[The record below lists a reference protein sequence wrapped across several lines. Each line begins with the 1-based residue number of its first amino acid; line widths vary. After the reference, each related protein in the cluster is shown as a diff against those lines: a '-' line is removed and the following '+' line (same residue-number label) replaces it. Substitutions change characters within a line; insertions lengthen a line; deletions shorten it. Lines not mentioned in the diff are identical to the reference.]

1 MNRTTDREPPL
12 ARLVGR
18 RPNRG
23 ATDAAKVVVTDLQ
36 QLLRA
41 EIDLAKAEVAEGV
54 KSKAMGAGFFIGAA
68 IIGWLAIQAFLVWL
82 GFVFATFMPAWAASG
97 LVLLLLIIAIAVL
110 GYFGMQKMKAEL
122 SLKQSAASREQ
133 SKEAATAAVDQA
145 KASAKQGV
153 EEAKT
158 TLAETFADVKQRLT
172 GGASRNGSGPD
183 PIGPGDAAR
192 TSSPAVEATTSS
204 VGASRATAIP
214 ADPRSA
220 ALGRPAAPVTDAPA
234 EDASTAV
241 ASTPEAPA
249 ADEPTPT
256 TDPATPITG
265 VVPPPAALPAPPAKK
280 PPAGP
285 QPSSETDPTEGP
297 SS

>member
-41 EIDLAKAEVAEGV
+41 EIDLAKAEIAEGV

-97 LVLLLLIIAIAVL
+97 LVLLLLIIAIALL

-122 SLKQSAASREQ
+122 SLRQSSASREA
-133 SKEAATAAVDQA
+133 SKQAATAAVDQA
-145 KASAKQGV
+145 KVSAKQGV
-153 EEAKT
+153 DDAKT

-172 GGASRNGSGPD
+172 GGGSKGPE
-183 PIGPGDAAR
+183 PIDPGDAAR
-192 TSSPAVEATTSS
+192 TSSPAVEATTSPAHTS
-204 VGASRATAIP
+204 PAATIP

-220 ALGRPAAPVTDAPA
+220 ALGRP
-234 EDASTAV
+234 DASAV
-241 ASTPEAPA
+241 P
-249 ADEPTPT
+249 
-256 TDPATPITG
+256 
-265 VVPPPAALPAPPAKK
+265 PAPPAKK

-285 QPSSETDPTEGP
+285 QGATQPITTSETDPTEGP

>member
-41 EIDLAKAEVAEGV
+41 EIDLAKAEIAEGV

-97 LVLLLLIIAIAVL
+97 LVLLLLIIAIALL

-122 SLKQSAASREQ
+122 SLKQSSASREE
-133 SKEAATAAVDQA
+133 SKQAATAAVDQA
-145 KASAKQGV
+145 KVSAKQGV
-153 EEAKT
+153 DDAKT

-172 GGASRNGSGPD
+172 GGGSKDPE

-192 TSSPAVEATTSS
+192 TSSPAVEATTSPAHTS
-204 VGASRATAIP
+204 PAATIP

-220 ALGRPAAPVTDAPA
+220 ALGRP
-234 EDASTAV
+234 DASAV
-241 ASTPEAPA
+241 P
-249 ADEPTPT
+249 
-256 TDPATPITG
+256 
-265 VVPPPAALPAPPAKK
+265 PAPPAKK

-285 QPSSETDPTEGP
+285 ITTSETDPTEGP